1 MVAEQAVESRPH
13 RDVLDRL
20 WHLASGP
27 TAWLV
32 LLAGLALSLLGGS
45 LWPQLP
51 PAEAA
56 DPTLASRWLNTTAAR
71 YGAWGTALRT
81 VGLFDIAHTLWFRL
95 LLALLAFHLLLR
107 AAEAAHT
114 VVVALSDRRPLFP
127 STALPHEVTASLPPP
142 LAEAAQTVRARLAA
156 SGLCV
161 IRDEETATGVRL
173 YADRGRPGLFA
184 PLLANI
190 GALLLLLGLF
200 VNDAWGWQRANLL
213 LAPGQE
219 TALGHD
225 SGLSL
230 RLETAAGDDGQLLF
244 RHERGESVA
253 RPLAFARPARYGGIS
268 VYQTGE
274 GPALVVRGQDEAG
287 HPLALQPLSSAE
299 TEADMVSL
307 VFDQPQAERHLTA
320 PGANLA
326 LRIVAQPLRV
336 PADRPS
342 WLVEAYRGGSA
353 QPILETVIG
362 AESTLTVGDVR
373 FHLTPARYRLLQ
385 VVHAPGLALL
395 LAGGL
400 LLLLS
405 TVLPLIWPAEQVW
418 AELVPERRAI
428 SVRLAGLSQGVE
440 ETIHHILAYIATQGA
455 AAVECGTGGA
465 DGHAGEE

>member
-1 MVAEQAVESRPH
+1 MVAEQAVESRPR
-13 RDVLDRL
+13 RDILDRL

-27 TAWLV
+27 TARLV

-71 YGAWGTALRT
+71 YGVWGTALRT
-81 VGLFDIAHTLWFRL
+81 VGLFDIAHALWFRL

-107 AAEAAHT
+107 AAEAAQA
-114 VVVALSDRRPLFP
+114 VAMALSGRRPPLP
-127 STALPHEVTASLPPP
+127 STALPQEVTASLPPP
-142 LAEAAQTVRARLAA
+142 LAEAAQTMRARLAA
-156 SGLCV
+156 SGLCM

-173 YADRGRPGLFA
+173 YAERGRPGLFA
-184 PLLANI
+184 PLLANV

-225 SGLSL
+225 TGLSL
-230 RLETAAGDDGQLLF
+230 RLETTAGDDGQLLF

-253 RPLAFARPARYGGIS
+253 RPLAFARPARYGGLS
-268 VYQTGE
+268 VYQTGD

-287 HPLALQPLSSAE
+287 HPLALQPLSSAQ

-307 VFDQPQAERHLTA
+307 VFEQPQAERHLTA
-320 PGANLA
+320 PEANLA
-326 LRIVAQPLRV
+326 LRVVAQPTRT
-336 PADRPS
+336 PADPPS
-342 WLVEAYRGGSA
+342 WLVEAYRGGSV
-353 QPILETVIG
+353 QPILETAIG

-373 FHLTPARYRLLQ
+373 FELRPARYRLLQ

-405 TVLPLIWPAEQVW
+405 TVLPLFWPAEQVW
-418 AELVPERRAI
+418 TELVPERRAI
-428 SVRLAGLSQGVE
+428 SVRLAGQSQGLSVTMAERLALLAQAIGGTE
-440 ETIHHILAYIATQGA
+440 ETATL
-455 AAVECGTGGA
+455 VP
-465 DGHAGEE
+465 HL